1 MDNDVHG
8 SIAIKM
14 FSEYLSSSFRLFEIG
29 LLFTFVTYVSQI
41 HNNLQRLL
49 YSIPNLNTPF
59 NFEKMWNIQLLQQ
72 IFRKANVSILHGSE
86 MHCID
91 LRHCTK
97 TTKTISSGGIIKSP
111 GFTISFASSALL
123 EQFKSLSLLPNN
135 WALCFFSTTYSSYRR
150 RFS

>member
-1 MDNDVHG
+1 
-8 SIAIKM
+8 
-14 FSEYLSSSFRLFEIG
+14 
-29 LLFTFVTYVSQI
+29 
-41 HNNLQRLL
+41 
-49 YSIPNLNTPF
+49 
-59 NFEKMWNIQLLQQ
+59 
-72 IFRKANVSILHGSE
+72 

-97 TTKTISSGGIIKSP
+97 TKKTISSGGIIKSP

-150 RFS
+150 RFSQIRSGSGLQSLKMNEIFLYIEWMNDEWFFKVQIATAVVVVLHIFISIEKLTTCSIPKEAKFLKWSTCMMSCKKRKKN

>member
-1 MDNDVHG
+1 MTFMAALPSKCSQNICHLPFDCLKLG
-8 SIAIKM
+8 CC
-14 FSEYLSSSFRLFEIG
+14 F
-29 LLFTFVTYVSQI
+29 LLLRTY

-59 NFEKMWNIQLLQQ
+59 NFEKMWKIQLLQQ
-72 IFRKANVSILHGSE
+72 IFHKANVSILHGSE